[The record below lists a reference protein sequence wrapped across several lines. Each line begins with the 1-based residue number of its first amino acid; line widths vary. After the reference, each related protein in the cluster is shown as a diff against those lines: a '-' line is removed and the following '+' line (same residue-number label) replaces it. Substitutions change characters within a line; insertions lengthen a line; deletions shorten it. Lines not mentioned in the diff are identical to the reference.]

1 MSKPNYKQIFAKKS
15 EAERRLREICPE
27 AATHRSGIY
36 FYTRED
42 MEGKHAYLGKAV
54 DITERTISHINGYQ
68 QRIDI
73 SIKSRGF
80 YSDLNPSGWKL
91 NVIYYPKAELDKWEK
106 YWIEQYRNAGVHLYN
121 VESGGTDG
129 KTIIGER
136 KQPKTYREGVAFGK
150 KSLARELRHIIET
163 HDFQIEPKKRNKV
176 TEKALA
182 KFCELLNFE
191 NEKGENENEEKGT

>member
-1 MSKPNYKQIFAKKS
+1 MANKPNYKQIFAKKS

-42 MEGKHAYLGKAV
+42 MDGKHAYIGKAV
-54 DITERTISHINGYQ
+54 DITERTISHMNGYQ

-73 SIKSRGF
+73 SLKSRKF
-80 YSDLNPSGWKL
+80 YSELNPSGWKL
-91 NVIYYPKAELDKWEK
+91 NVLYYPKAELDKWEQ
-106 YWIEQYRNAGVHLYN
+106 YWIDRYRSEGVDLYN

-136 KQPKTYREGVAFGK
+136 KLPKTYREGVAYGK
-150 KSLARELRHIIET
+150 ELIARELRHIIKT
-163 HDFQIEPKKRNKV
+163 HGFTIEPSKHNKV

-182 KFCELLNFE
+182 KFWELLNYE
-191 NEKGENENEEKGT
+191 NKKGENDNEN

>member
-1 MSKPNYKQIFAKKS
+1 MASKPNYKQIFANKEK
-15 EAERRLREICPE
+15 ATRELLAVCPQ
-27 AATHRSGIY
+27 AVHRSGIY

-42 MEGKHAYLGKAV
+42 MDGRHGYIGKAV
-54 DITERTISHINGYQ
+54 DLCERNVSHILGYA
-68 QRIDI
+68 QRIDK

-91 NVIYYPKAELDKWEK
+91 NVIYYPKADLDKWEQ
-106 YWIEQYRNAGVHLYN
+106 YWIDQYRNAGVHLYN
-121 VESGGTDG
+121 VESGGTEG

-136 KQPKTYREGVAFGK
+136 KPPKTYREGVAFGK

-163 HDFQIEPKKRNKV
+163 HDFTIEPSKRNKV

-182 KFCELLNFE
+182 KFWELLNYE
-191 NEKGENENEEKGT
+191 NEKGENENEEK

>member
-42 MEGKHAYLGKAV
+42 MDGKHAYLGKAV
-54 DITERTISHINGYQ
+54 DLAERTISHLNGYQ

-73 SIKSRGF
+73 SLKSRKF
-80 YSDLNPSGWKL
+80 YSELNPSGWKL
-91 NVIYYPKAELDKWEK
+91 NVLYYPKAELDKWEQ
-106 YWIEQYRNAGVHLYN
+106 YWIDRYRKEGVDLYN

-136 KQPKTYREGVAFGK
+136 KPPKNYREGVEYGK

-163 HDFQIEPKKRNKV
+163 HHFEIKPEKDNKI
-176 TEKALA
+176 TQKALA
-182 KFCELLNFE
+182 KFWELLRE
-191 NEKGENENEEKGT
+191 DNENEEKGT

>member
-1 MSKPNYKQIFAKKS
+1 MSGRNYKQIFAKKS
-15 EAERRLREICPE
+15 ETERRLREICPE

-42 MEGKHAYLGKAV
+42 MGGKHAYLGKAV

-73 SIKSRGF
+73 SLKSRGF
-80 YSDLNPSGWKL
+80 YSELNPSGWKL
-91 NVIYYPKAELDKWEK
+91 NVLYYPKAELDKWEQ
-106 YWIEQYRNAGVHLYN
+106 YWIDRYRSEGVDLYN

-136 KQPKTYREGVAFGK
+136 KPPKTYREGVEYGK

-163 HDFQIEPKKRNKV
+163 HGFTIEPSKRNKV
-176 TEKALA
+176 TQKALA
-182 KFCELLNFE
+182 KFWELL
-191 NEKGENENEEKGT
+191 GEDNENEEKGT

>member
-1 MSKPNYKQIFAKKS
+1 MASNPNYKQIFAKKS

-42 MEGKHAYLGKAV
+42 MDGKHAYIGKAV
-54 DITERTISHINGYQ
+54 DITERTISHLNGYQ

-73 SIKSRGF
+73 SLKSRKF
-80 YSDLNPSGWKL
+80 YSELNPSGWKL
-91 NVIYYPKAELDKWEK
+91 NVLYYPKAELDKWEQ
-106 YWIEQYRNAGVHLYN
+106 YWIDRYRKEGVELYN

-136 KQPKTYREGVAFGK
+136 KPPKSYREGVAYGK
-150 KSLARELRHIIET
+150 KSLARELRHIITT
-163 HDFQIEPKKRNKV
+163 HHFEIKSEKDNKI
-176 TEKALA
+176 TQKALA
-182 KFCELLNFE
+182 KFWELLNFE
-191 NEKGENENEEKGT
+191 NEKGENKNGK

>member
-1 MSKPNYKQIFAKKS
+1 MASKPNYKQIFAKKS
-15 EAERRLREICPE
+15 ETERRLREICPE

-54 DITERTISHINGYQ
+54 DITERTISHLNGYQ

-73 SIKSRGF
+73 SLKSRGF
-80 YSDLNPSGWKL
+80 YSELNPSGWKL
-91 NVIYYPKAELDKWEK
+91 NVLYYPKNELDKWEQ
-106 YWIEQYRNAGVHLYN
+106 YWIDRYRKDGVDLYN

-136 KQPKTYREGVAFGK
+136 KPPKSYREGVEYGK
-150 KSLARELRHIIET
+150 KSLARELRHIIDT
-163 HDFQIEPKKRNKV
+163 HGFTIEPSKRNKV
-176 TEKALA
+176 TEKALN
-182 KFCELLNFE
+182 KFWELLNYE
-191 NEKGENENEEKGT
+191 NEKGEKENEN